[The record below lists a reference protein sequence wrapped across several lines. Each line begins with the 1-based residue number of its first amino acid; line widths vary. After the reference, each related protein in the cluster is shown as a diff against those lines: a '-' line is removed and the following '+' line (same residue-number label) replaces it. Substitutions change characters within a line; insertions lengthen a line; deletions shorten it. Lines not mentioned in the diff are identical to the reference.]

1 MSGLDFQTILY
12 LLVAAVLGGLVG
24 GLIRSKQGSRSLDQL
39 GDKWQ
44 SRFDGVVRQKEKL
57 SAENTSLKSSLEAN
71 QAVVE
76 KHKHAAAASR
86 TELESLREKSNAV
99 AKKLF
104 ALSAERDELNSK
116 LSGDQGSLNA
126 AKQRVAEL
134 QTEFAKAGTF
144 YKSQL
149 ESAFHQR
156 KALERKIDDA
166 KSEHE
171 SLNNQIMS
179 ARSEHESVS
188 NLLASAQSRLE
199 NMEAL
204 EKKVISLDA
213 DNAQLKHEAALAA
226 RETQLLKR
234 DVAEMNA
241 LKAQNTEL
249 AQCLQSVESSRKQY
263 EIDARRYRSQY
274 DQSEQESDT
283 LRLKLGDI
291 EKNFAEMQRDHDN
304 ARVAVK
310 KHAAAASPAIGKPVP
325 QGERDNLQEII
336 GVGKIFEA
344 TLHNLGIYQY
354 RQIAAF
360 GAADLARVNAEL
372 KEFKGRIEHDDW
384 IGQAKELHFKK
395 YGGIDEE

>member
-12 LLVAAVLGGLVG
+12 LLVAAVLGGIVG
-24 GLIRSKQGSRSLDQL
+24 GLIRSKQGSRSLGQL

-44 SRFDGVVRQKEKL
+44 TRLDVAVRQNEKL
-57 SAENTSLKSSLEAN
+57 SAENSSLKSSVEAN
-71 QAVVE
+71 QAVAE
-76 KHKHAAAASR
+76 KHKQAAAASR

-116 LSGDQGSLNA
+116 LSGDQGSFNA
-126 AKQRVAEL
+126 AKQRIAEL
-134 QTEFAKAGTF
+134 QTEFVKAGTF
-144 YKSQL
+144 YKGQL
-149 ESAFHQR
+149 KSSFDQR

-171 SLNNQIMS
+171 SLGNQLMS

-199 NMEAL
+199 NMETL

-213 DNAQLKHEAALAA
+213 DNAQLKHEAILAA
-226 RETQLLKR
+226 RETQSLRR
-234 DVAEMNA
+234 DVAEMDA

-304 ARVAVK
+304 VRVAVK
-310 KHAAAASPAIGKPVP
+310 KHAAPAIGKPVP
-325 QGERDNLQEII
+325 EGERDNLQEII

-344 TLHNLGIYQY
+344 TLHNLGVYQF

-360 GAADLARVNAEL
+360 GPADLARVNAEL

-395 YGGIDEE
+395 YGGTDEE

>member
-1 MSGLDFQTILY
+1 MSGLDFQTVLY
-12 LLVAAVLGGLVG
+12 LLVAAVLGGIVG
-24 GLIRSKQGSRSLDQL
+24 GLIRSKQGTRSLGQL

-44 SRFDGVVRQKEKL
+44 TRLDVAVRQNEKL
-57 SAENTSLKSSLEAN
+57 SAENSSLKSSVEAN
-71 QAVVE
+71 QAVAE
-76 KHKHAAAASR
+76 KHKQAAAASR

-104 ALSAERDELNSK
+104 ALSTERDELNSK
-116 LSGDQGSLNA
+116 LSGDQGSFNA
-126 AKQRVAEL
+126 AKQRIAEL
-134 QTEFAKAGTF
+134 QTEFVKAGTF
-144 YKSQL
+144 YKGQL
-149 ESAFHQR
+149 KSSFDQR

-171 SLNNQIMS
+171 SLGNQLMS

-199 NMEAL
+199 NMETL

-213 DNAQLKHEAALAA
+213 DNAQLKHEAILAA
-226 RETQLLKR
+226 RESQSLRR
-234 DVAEMNA
+234 DVAEMHA

-291 EKNFAEMQRDHDN
+291 EKNFVEMQRDHDN

-310 KHAAAASPAIGKPVP
+310 KHAAPAIGKPVP
-325 QGERDNLQEII
+325 EGERDNLQEII

-344 TLHNLGIYQY
+344 TLHKLGVYQF

-360 GAADLARVNAEL
+360 GPADLARVNAEL

-395 YGGIDEE
+395 YGGTDEE

>member
-12 LLVAAVLGGLVG
+12 LLVAAVLGGIVG
-24 GLIRSKQGSRSLDQL
+24 GLIRSKQGGRSLGQL

-44 SRFDGVVRQKEKL
+44 TRFDGAVRQKEKL
-57 SAENTSLKSSLEAN
+57 SAENASLKSSLEAN

-76 KHKHAAAASR
+76 KHKHAATTSR

-99 AKKLF
+99 SKKLF

-126 AKQRVAEL
+126 ANQRVAEL
-134 QTEFAKAGTF
+134 KTEFVKAGTF
-144 YKSQL
+144 YKAQL
-149 ESAFHQR
+149 KSAFDQR

-166 KSEHE
+166 KLDHE
-171 SLNNQIMS
+171 SLSNQLMS
-179 ARSEHESVS
+179 ARSEHESV
-188 NLLASAQSRLE
+188 NKLLASAQSRLE

-213 DNAQLKHEAALAA
+213 DNAQLKHEAILAA
-226 RETQLLKR
+226 RETQSLKR
-234 DVAEMNA
+234 DVAEMDA
-241 LKAQNTEL
+241 LRAQNTEL

-263 EIDARRYRSQY
+263 EVDARRYRSQY
-274 DQSEQESDT
+274 DESEQESDT

-291 EKNFAEMQRDHDN
+291 EKNFAEMQHDHDN

-310 KHAAAASPAIGKPVP
+310 KHAAASPAIGKPVP
-325 QGERDNLQEII
+325 KGERDNLQEII

-344 TLHNLGIYQY
+344 TLHKLGIYQF

-360 GAADLARVNAEL
+360 EPADLARVNAEL

-395 YGGIDEE
+395 YGGTDEE

>member
-1 MSGLDFQTILY
+1 MSGLDFQTVLY
-12 LLVAAVLGGLVG
+12 LLVAAVLGGIVG
-24 GLIRSKQGSRSLDQL
+24 GLIRSKQGSRSLGQL

-44 SRFDGVVRQKEKL
+44 TRLDVAVRQNEKL
-57 SAENTSLKSSLEAN
+57 SAENSSLKSSVEAN

-76 KHKHAAAASR
+76 KHEQAATASR

-116 LSGDQGSLNA
+116 LSGDQGSFNA
-126 AKQRVAEL
+126 AKQRIAEL
-134 QTEFAKAGTF
+134 QTEFVKAGTF
-144 YKSQL
+144 YKGQL
-149 ESAFHQR
+149 KSSFDQR

-171 SLNNQIMS
+171 SLGNQLMS

-199 NMEAL
+199 NMETL

-213 DNAQLKHEAALAA
+213 DNAQLKHEAILAA
-226 RETQLLKR
+226 RETQSLRR
-234 DVAEMNA
+234 DVAEMDA

-249 AQCLQSVESSRKQY
+249 AQCMQSVESSRKQY

-304 ARVAVK
+304 VRVAVK
-310 KHAAAASPAIGKPVP
+310 KHAAPAIGKPVP
-325 QGERDNLQEII
+325 EGERDNLQEII

-344 TLHNLGIYQY
+344 TLHNLGVYQF

-360 GAADLARVNAEL
+360 GPADLARVNAEL

-395 YGGIDEE
+395 YGGTDEE

>member
-1 MSGLDFQTILY
+1 MSGLDFQTGLY
-12 LLVAAVLGGLVG
+12 LLTAAVLGGIVG
-24 GLIRSKQGSRSLDQL
+24 GLIRSKQGSRSLGQL

-44 SRFDGVVRQKEKL
+44 TRLDVAIRQKEKL
-57 SAENTSLKSSLEAN
+57 NAENTSLKSSLEAN
-71 QAVVE
+71 QAVVQ
-76 KHKHAAAASR
+76 KHEHAAAKSR

-126 AKQRVAEL
+126 AKQRVTEL
-134 QTEFAKAGTF
+134 QTEFVKAGTF
-144 YKSQL
+144 YKGQL
-149 ESAFHQR
+149 ESAFNQR
-156 KALERKIDDA
+156 KALERKLDDA

-171 SLNNQIMS
+171 SLSNLLMS

-199 NMEAL
+199 NLEAL
-204 EKKVISLDA
+204 EEKVISLDA
-213 DNAQLKHEAALAA
+213 DNAQLKHEAIVAA
-226 RETQLLKR
+226 RETKSLKR
-234 DVAEMNA
+234 AAAEMDA
-241 LKAQNTEL
+241 LKVQNTEL

-263 EIDARRYRSQY
+263 ESDARRYRSQY
-274 DQSEQESDT
+274 DQSEQDSDT

-291 EKNFAEMQRDHDN
+291 EKNFAEMQHDHDK
-304 ARVAVK
+304 AQVTAK
-310 KHAAAASPAIGKPVP
+310 KLAATSPAIGQPVP
-325 QGERDNLQEII
+325 QGERDDLKEII

-344 TLHNLGIYQY
+344 TLHKLGVYQF

-360 GAADLARVNAEL
+360 GPADLARVNAEL

-395 YGGIDEE
+395 YGGTDEE

>member
-1 MSGLDFQTILY
+1 MSGLDFQTVLY
-12 LLVAAVLGGLVG
+12 LLVAAVLGGIVG
-24 GLIRSKQGSRSLDQL
+24 GLIRSKQGSRSLGQL

-44 SRFDGVVRQKEKL
+44 TRLDVAVRKNEKL
-57 SAENTSLKSSLEAN
+57 SAENSSLKSSLEAD

-76 KHKHAAAASR
+76 KHKQAAAASR

-116 LSGDQGSLNA
+116 LSGDQGSFNA
-126 AKQRVAEL
+126 AKQRIAEL
-134 QTEFAKAGTF
+134 KTEFVKAGTF
-144 YKSQL
+144 YKGQL
-149 ESAFHQR
+149 KSAFDQR

-171 SLNNQIMS
+171 SLGNQLMS

-213 DNAQLKHEAALAA
+213 DNAQLKHEAILAA
-226 RETQLLKR
+226 RETQSLRR
-234 DVAEMNA
+234 DVAELDA

-263 EIDARRYRSQY
+263 EIDAHRYRSQY

-304 ARVAVK
+304 ARVVVK
-310 KHAAAASPAIGKPVP
+310 KHAAASPAIGKPVP
-325 QGERDNLQEII
+325 EGERDNLQEII

-344 TLHNLGIYQY
+344 TLHKLGVYQF

-360 GAADLARVNAEL
+360 GPADLARVNAEL

-395 YGGIDEE
+395 YGETDEE

>member
-1 MSGLDFQTILY
+1 MSGLDFQTVLY
-12 LLVAAVLGGLVG
+12 LLVAAVLGGIVG
-24 GLIRSKQGSRSLDQL
+24 GLIRSKQGTLSLGQL

-44 SRFDGVVRQKEKL
+44 SRLDVAVRQNEKL
-57 SAENTSLKSSLEAN
+57 SAENSSLKSSVEAN

-76 KHKHAAAASR
+76 KHEQAATASR

-116 LSGDQGSLNA
+116 LSGDQGSFNA
-126 AKQRVAEL
+126 AKQRIAEL
-134 QTEFAKAGTF
+134 QTEFVKAGTF
-144 YKSQL
+144 YKGQL
-149 ESAFHQR
+149 KSSFDQR

-171 SLNNQIMS
+171 SLGNQLMS

-199 NMEAL
+199 NMETL

-213 DNAQLKHEAALAA
+213 DNAQLKHEAILAA
-226 RETQLLKR
+226 RESQSLRR
-234 DVAEMNA
+234 DVAEMDA

-304 ARVAVK
+304 VRVAVK
-310 KHAAAASPAIGKPVP
+310 KHAAPAIGKPVP
-325 QGERDNLQEII
+325 EGERDNLQEII

-344 TLHNLGIYQY
+344 TLHNLGVYQF

-360 GAADLARVNAEL
+360 GPADLARVNAEL

-395 YGGIDEE
+395 YGETDEE

>member
-1 MSGLDFQTILY
+1 MSSLNFQTVLY
-12 LLVAAVLGGLVG
+12 LLVAAVLGGIVG
-24 GLIRSKQGSRSLDQL
+24 GLIRSKQGSRSLGQL

-44 SRFDGVVRQKEKL
+44 TRLDVAIRQKEKL
-57 SAENTSLKSSLEAN
+57 NAENTSLKSSLEAN
-71 QAVVE
+71 QAVVQ
-76 KHKHAAAASR
+76 KHEHAAAKSR

-104 ALSAERDELNSK
+104 ALSAERDELNNK

-126 AKQRVAEL
+126 AKQRVTEL
-134 QTEFAKAGTF
+134 QTEFVKAGTF
-144 YKSQL
+144 YKGQL
-149 ESAFHQR
+149 ESAFNQR
-156 KALERKIDDA
+156 KALERKLDDA

-171 SLNNQIMS
+171 SLSNLLMS

-199 NMEAL
+199 NLEAL
-204 EKKVISLDA
+204 EEKVISLDA
-213 DNAQLKHEAALAA
+213 DNAQLKHEAIVAA
-226 RETQLLKR
+226 RETKSLKR
-234 DVAEMNA
+234 AAAEMDA
-241 LKAQNTEL
+241 LKVQNTEL
-249 AQCLQSVESSRKQY
+249 AQCMQSVESSRKQY
-263 EIDARRYRSQY
+263 ESDARRYRSQY

-291 EKNFAEMQRDHDN
+291 EKNFAEMQHDHDK
-304 ARVAVK
+304 AQVTAKR
-310 KHAAAASPAIGKPVP
+310 HAAAPAIGQPVP
-325 QGERDNLQEII
+325 QGERDDLKEII

-344 TLHNLGIYQY
+344 TLHKLGVYQF

-360 GAADLARVNAEL
+360 GPADLARVNAEL

-395 YGGIDEE
+395 YGGTDEE

>member
-12 LLVAAVLGGLVG
+12 LLVAAVLGGIVG
-24 GLIRSKQGSRSLDQL
+24 GLIRSKQGSRSLGQL

-44 SRFDGVVRQKEKL
+44 TRLDVAVRQNEKL
-57 SAENTSLKSSLEAN
+57 SAENSSLKSSLEAN

-76 KHKHAAAASR
+76 KHKQAVAASR

-116 LSGDQGSLNA
+116 LSGDQGSFNA
-126 AKQRVAEL
+126 AKQRIAEL
-134 QTEFAKAGTF
+134 QTEFVKAGTF
-144 YKSQL
+144 YKGQL
-149 ESAFHQR
+149 KSAFDQR

-166 KSEHE
+166 KLEHE
-171 SLNNQIMS
+171 SLDNQLMS

-188 NLLASAQSRLE
+188 KLLASAQSRLE

-204 EKKVISLDA
+204 EKKVLSLDA
-213 DNAQLKHEAALAA
+213 DNAQLKHEAILAA
-226 RETQLLKR
+226 RETQSLRR
-234 DVAEMNA
+234 DVAEMDA

-304 ARVAVK
+304 AQVAVK
-310 KHAAAASPAIGKPVP
+310 KHAVAAPAIGKPVP

-344 TLHNLGIYQY
+344 TLHKLGVYQF

-360 GAADLARVNAEL
+360 GPADLARVNAEL

-395 YGGIDEE
+395 YGETDEE

>member
-1 MSGLDFQTILY
+1 MSGLDFQTVLY
-12 LLVAAVLGGLVG
+12 LLVAAVLGGIVG
-24 GLIRSKQGSRSLDQL
+24 GLIRSKQGSRSLGQL

-44 SRFDGVVRQKEKL
+44 SRLDVAVRQNEKL
-57 SAENTSLKSSLEAN
+57 SAENSSLKSSVEAN
-71 QAVVE
+71 QAVAE
-76 KHKHAAAASR
+76 KHKQAAAASR

-104 ALSAERDELNSK
+104 ALGAERDELNSK
-116 LSGDQGSLNA
+116 LSGDQGSFNA
-126 AKQRVAEL
+126 AKQRIAEL
-134 QTEFAKAGTF
+134 QTEFVKAGTF
-144 YKSQL
+144 YKGQL
-149 ESAFHQR
+149 KSSFDQR
-156 KALERKIDDA
+156 KALERKIADA

-171 SLNNQIMS
+171 SLGNQLMS

-188 NLLASAQSRLE
+188 NLMASAQSRLE
-199 NMEAL
+199 NMEML

-213 DNAQLKHEAALAA
+213 DNAQLKHEAILAA
-226 RETQLLKR
+226 RETQSLRR
-234 DVAEMNA
+234 DVAEMDA

-310 KHAAAASPAIGKPVP
+310 KHAAPAIGKPVP
-325 QGERDNLQEII
+325 EGERDNLQEII

-344 TLHNLGIYQY
+344 TLHKLGVYQF

-360 GAADLARVNAEL
+360 GPADLARVNAEL

-395 YGGIDEE
+395 YGGTDEE

>member
-1 MSGLDFQTILY
+1 MSGLDFQTGLY
-12 LLVAAVLGGLVG
+12 LLVAAVLGGIVG
-24 GLIRSKQGSRSLDQL
+24 WLMRGKQGSRSLDQL
-39 GDKWQ
+39 GDKWRT
-44 SRFDGVVRQKEKL
+44 RFDVAVRQKEKL
-57 SAENTSLKSSLEAN
+57 NTENISLKSSLEAN

-76 KHKHAAAASR
+76 KHKHAAATSR

-104 ALSAERDELNSK
+104 VLSAERDELNSK
-116 LSGDQGSLNA
+116 LSGDQGSHNA
-126 AKQRVAEL
+126 AKQRVTEL
-134 QTEFAKAGTF
+134 ETEFVKAGTF

-171 SLNNQIMS
+171 SLSNLLLS
-179 ARSEHESVS
+179 ARAEHESVS
-188 NLLASAQSRLE
+188 NLLASARSRLE
-199 NMEAL
+199 NLEAL
-204 EKKVISLDA
+204 EQKVISLDA
-213 DNAQLKHEAALAA
+213 DNAQLKHEAILAA
-226 RETQLLKR
+226 RETQSLRR
-234 DVAEMNA
+234 DVAEMDA
-241 LKAQNTEL
+241 LKVQNTEL

-263 EIDARRYRSQY
+263 ESDARRYRSQY

-283 LRLKLGDI
+283 LRLRLGDI
-291 EKNFAEMQRDHDN
+291 EKSFTKMQHDHDK

-310 KHAAAASPAIGKPVP
+310 KRAAASPATGLRVP
-325 QGERDNLQEII
+325 QGERDDLQEII

-344 TLHNLGIYQY
+344 TLHKLGVYQF

-360 GAADLARVNAEL
+360 GPADLARVNAEL

-384 IGQAKELHFKK
+384 IGQAKELHFRK
-395 YGGIDEE
+395 YGGTDEE

>member
-1 MSGLDFQTILY
+1 MSGLDFQTVLY
-12 LLVAAVLGGLVG
+12 LLVAAVLGGIVG
-24 GLIRSKQGSRSLDQL
+24 GLIRSKQGSRSLGQL

-44 SRFDGVVRQKEKL
+44 TRLDVAVRQNEKL
-57 SAENTSLKSSLEAN
+57 SAENSSLKSSVEAN

-76 KHKHAAAASR
+76 KHEQAATASR

-116 LSGDQGSLNA
+116 LSGDQGSFNA
-126 AKQRVAEL
+126 AKQRIAEL
-134 QTEFAKAGTF
+134 QTEFVKAGTF
-144 YKSQL
+144 YKGQL
-149 ESAFHQR
+149 KSSFDQR

-171 SLNNQIMS
+171 SLGNQLMS

-199 NMEAL
+199 NMETL

-213 DNAQLKHEAALAA
+213 DNAQLKHEAILAA
-226 RETQLLKR
+226 RETQSLRR
-234 DVAEMNA
+234 DVAEMDA

-249 AQCLQSVESSRKQY
+249 AQCMQSVESSRKQY

-304 ARVAVK
+304 VRVAVK
-310 KHAAAASPAIGKPVP
+310 KHAAPAIGKPVP
-325 QGERDNLQEII
+325 EGERDNLQEII

-344 TLHNLGIYQY
+344 TLHKLGVYQF

-360 GAADLARVNAEL
+360 GPADLARVNAEL

-395 YGGIDEE
+395 YGGTDEE

>member
-1 MSGLDFQTILY
+1 MSGLDFQTVLY
-12 LLVAAVLGGLVG
+12 LLVAAVLGGIVG
-24 GLIRSKQGSRSLDQL
+24 GLIRSKQGSRSLGQL

-44 SRFDGVVRQKEKL
+44 TRLDVAVRQNEKL
-57 SAENTSLKSSLEAN
+57 SAENSSLKSSLEAN

-76 KHKHAAAASR
+76 KHKQAAAASR

-116 LSGDQGSLNA
+116 LSGDQGSFNA
-126 AKQRVAEL
+126 AKQRIAEL
-134 QTEFAKAGTF
+134 QTEFVKAGTF
-144 YKSQL
+144 YKGQL
-149 ESAFHQR
+149 KSAFDQR

-166 KSEHE
+166 KLEHE
-171 SLNNQIMS
+171 SLDNQLMS

-188 NLLASAQSRLE
+188 NLMASAQSRLE

-213 DNAQLKHEAALAA
+213 DNAQLKHEAILAA
-226 RETQLLKR
+226 RETQSLRR
-234 DVAEMNA
+234 DVAEMDA

-310 KHAAAASPAIGKPVP
+310 KHAAAAPAIGKPVP
-325 QGERDNLQEII
+325 EGERDNLQEII

-344 TLHNLGIYQY
+344 TLHKLGVYQF

-360 GAADLARVNAEL
+360 GPADLARVNAEL

-395 YGGIDEE
+395 YGGTDEE

>member
-1 MSGLDFQTILY
+1 MSGLDFQTVLY
-12 LLVAAVLGGLVG
+12 LLVAAVLGGIVG
-24 GLIRSKQGSRSLDQL
+24 GLIRSKQGSRSLGQL

-44 SRFDGVVRQKEKL
+44 SRLDVAVRQNEKL
-57 SAENTSLKSSLEAN
+57 SAENSSLKSSVEAN
-71 QAVVE
+71 QAVAE
-76 KHKHAAAASR
+76 KHKQAAAASR

-116 LSGDQGSLNA
+116 LSGDQGSFNA
-126 AKQRVAEL
+126 AKQRIAEL
-134 QTEFAKAGTF
+134 QTEFVKAGTF
-144 YKSQL
+144 YKGQL
-149 ESAFHQR
+149 KSSFDQR

-171 SLNNQIMS
+171 SLGNQLMS

-199 NMEAL
+199 NMETL

-213 DNAQLKHEAALAA
+213 DNAQLKHEAILAA
-226 RETQLLKR
+226 RETQSLRR
-234 DVAEMNA
+234 DVAEMDA

-304 ARVAVK
+304 VRVAVK
-310 KHAAAASPAIGKPVP
+310 KHAAPAIGKPVP
-325 QGERDNLQEII
+325 EGERDNLQEII

-344 TLHNLGIYQY
+344 TLHNLGVYQF

-360 GAADLARVNAEL
+360 GPADLARVNAEL

-395 YGGIDEE
+395 YGGTDEE

>member
-1 MSGLDFQTILY
+1 MSGLDFQTVLY
-12 LLVAAVLGGLVG
+12 LLVAAVLGGIVG
-24 GLIRSKQGSRSLDQL
+24 GLIRSKQGTRSLGQL

-44 SRFDGVVRQKEKL
+44 TRLDVAVRQNEKL
-57 SAENTSLKSSLEAN
+57 SAENSSLKSSVEAN

-76 KHKHAAAASR
+76 KHEQAATASR

-116 LSGDQGSLNA
+116 LSGDQGSFNA
-126 AKQRVAEL
+126 AKQRIAEL
-134 QTEFAKAGTF
+134 QTEFVKAGTF
-144 YKSQL
+144 YKGQL
-149 ESAFHQR
+149 KSSFDQR

-166 KSEHE
+166 KLEHE
-171 SLNNQIMS
+171 SLGNQLMS

-199 NMEAL
+199 NMETL

-213 DNAQLKHEAALAA
+213 DNAQLKHEAILAA
-226 RETQLLKR
+226 RETQSLRR
-234 DVAEMNA
+234 DVAEMDA

-249 AQCLQSVESSRKQY
+249 AQFLQSVESSRKQY

-304 ARVAVK
+304 VRVAVK
-310 KHAAAASPAIGKPVP
+310 KHAAPAIGKPVP
-325 QGERDNLQEII
+325 EGERDNLQEII

-344 TLHNLGIYQY
+344 TLHNLGVYQF

-360 GAADLARVNAEL
+360 GPADLARVNAEL

-395 YGGIDEE
+395 YGGTDEE

>member
-12 LLVAAVLGGLVG
+12 LLVVAVLGGIVG

-44 SRFDGVVRQKEKL
+44 TRFEGAVRQKEKL

-71 QAVVE
+71 QAAAE
-76 KHKHAAAASR
+76 KHKHAAATSR
-86 TELESLREKSNAV
+86 TELESLREESNAV

-126 AKQRVAEL
+126 ANQRVAEL
-134 QTEFAKAGTF
+134 KTEFVKAGTF
-144 YKSQL
+144 YKVQL
-149 ESAFHQR
+149 KSAFDQR
-156 KALERKIDDA
+156 KAFERKIDDA
-166 KSEHE
+166 KLDHK
-171 SLNNQIMS
+171 SLGNQLMS
-179 ARSEHESVS
+179 ARSEHESV
-188 NLLASAQSRLE
+188 NKLLASAQSRLE

-213 DNAQLKHEAALAA
+213 DNAQLKHEAILAA
-226 RETQLLKR
+226 RETQSLKR
-234 DVAEMNA
+234 DVVEMDA

-291 EKNFAEMQRDHDN
+291 EKNFTEMQRDHDN

-310 KHAAAASPAIGKPVP
+310 KYAATAPAIGKPVP

-344 TLHNLGIYQY
+344 TLHELGIYQF

-360 GAADLARVNAEL
+360 GPADLARVNAEL

-384 IGQAKELHFKK
+384 IGQAKEMHFKK
-395 YGGIDEE
+395 YGGTDEE

>member
-1 MSGLDFQTILY
+1 MSGLDFQTVLY
-12 LLVAAVLGGLVG
+12 LLVAAVLGGIVG
-24 GLIRSKQGSRSLDQL
+24 GLIRSKQGTRSLGQL

-44 SRFDGVVRQKEKL
+44 TRLDVAVRQNEKL
-57 SAENTSLKSSLEAN
+57 SAENSSLKSSVEAN
-71 QAVVE
+71 QAVAE
-76 KHKHAAAASR
+76 KHKQAAAASR

-104 ALSAERDELNSK
+104 ALGAERDELNSK
-116 LSGDQGSLNA
+116 LSGDQGSFNA
-126 AKQRVAEL
+126 AKQRIAEL
-134 QTEFAKAGTF
+134 QTEFVKAGTF
-144 YKSQL
+144 YKGQL
-149 ESAFHQR
+149 KSSFDQR

-171 SLNNQIMS
+171 SLGNQLMS

-199 NMEAL
+199 NMETL

-213 DNAQLKHEAALAA
+213 DNAQLKHEAILAA
-226 RETQLLKR
+226 KETQSLRR
-234 DVAEMNA
+234 DVAEMHA

-291 EKNFAEMQRDHDN
+291 EKNFVEMQRDHDN

-310 KHAAAASPAIGKPVP
+310 KHAAPAIGKPVP
-325 QGERDNLQEII
+325 EGERDNLQEII

-344 TLHNLGIYQY
+344 TLHKLGVYQF

-360 GAADLARVNAEL
+360 GPADLARVNADL

-395 YGGIDEE
+395 YGGTDEE

>member
-12 LLVAAVLGGLVG
+12 LLVAAVLGGIVG
-24 GLIRSKQGSRSLDQL
+24 GLIRSKQGSRSLGQL

-44 SRFDGVVRQKEKL
+44 TRFDGAVRKNEKL
-57 SAENTSLKSSLEAN
+57 SAENSSLKSSLEAD

-76 KHKHAAAASR
+76 KHKQAAAASR

-116 LSGDQGSLNA
+116 LSGDQGSFNA
-126 AKQRVAEL
+126 AKQRIAEL
-134 QTEFAKAGTF
+134 QTEFVKAGTF
-144 YKSQL
+144 YKGQL
-149 ESAFHQR
+149 KSAFDQR

-171 SLNNQIMS
+171 SLGNQLMS

-213 DNAQLKHEAALAA
+213 DNAQLKHEAILAA
-226 RETQLLKR
+226 RETQSLRR
-234 DVAEMNA
+234 DVAELDA

-263 EIDARRYRSQY
+263 EIDAHRYRSQY

-304 ARVAVK
+304 ARVVVK
-310 KHAAAASPAIGKPVP
+310 KHAAAAPAIGKPVP
-325 QGERDNLQEII
+325 EGERDNLQEII

-344 TLHNLGIYQY
+344 TLHKLGVYQF

-360 GAADLARVNAEL
+360 GPADLARVNAEL

-395 YGGIDEE
+395 YGGTDEE

>member
-1 MSGLDFQTILY
+1 MSGLDFQTVLY
-12 LLVAAVLGGLVG
+12 LLVAAVLGGIVG
-24 GLIRSKQGSRSLDQL
+24 GLIRSKQGSRSLGQM

-44 SRFDGVVRQKEKL
+44 SRLDVAVRQNEKL
-57 SAENTSLKSSLEAN
+57 SAENSSLKSSVEAN
-71 QAVVE
+71 QAVAE
-76 KHKHAAAASR
+76 KHKQAAAASR
-86 TELESLREKSNAV
+86 TDLESLREKSNAV

-116 LSGDQGSLNA
+116 LSGDQGSFNA
-126 AKQRVAEL
+126 AKQRIAEL
-134 QTEFAKAGTF
+134 QTEFVKAGTF
-144 YKSQL
+144 YKGQL
-149 ESAFHQR
+149 KSSFDQR

-171 SLNNQIMS
+171 SLGNQLMS

-199 NMEAL
+199 NMETL

-213 DNAQLKHEAALAA
+213 DNAQLKHEAILAA
-226 RETQLLKR
+226 RETQSLRR
-234 DVAEMNA
+234 DVAEMDA

-249 AQCLQSVESSRKQY
+249 AQCMQSVESSRKQY

-304 ARVAVK
+304 VRVAVK
-310 KHAAAASPAIGKPVP
+310 KHAAPAIGKPVP
-325 QGERDNLQEII
+325 EGERDNLQEII

-344 TLHNLGIYQY
+344 TLHNLGVYQF

-360 GAADLARVNAEL
+360 GPADLARVNAEL

-395 YGGIDEE
+395 YGGTDEE

>member
-1 MSGLDFQTILY
+1 MSGLDFQTVLY
-12 LLVAAVLGGLVG
+12 LLVAAVLGGIVG
-24 GLIRSKQGSRSLDQL
+24 GLIRSRQGSRSLGQL

-44 SRFDGVVRQKEKL
+44 TRLDVAVRQNEKL
-57 SAENTSLKSSLEAN
+57 SAENSSLKSSLEAN

-76 KHKHAAAASR
+76 KHKQAAAASR

-134 QTEFAKAGTF
+134 QTEFVKAGTF
-144 YKSQL
+144 YKGQL
-149 ESAFHQR
+149 KSSFDQR

-166 KSEHE
+166 KLDHE
-171 SLNNQIMS
+171 SLSNQLMS
-179 ARSEHESVS
+179 ARSEHESV
-188 NLLASAQSRLE
+188 NKLLASAQSRLE

-213 DNAQLKHEAALAA
+213 DNAQLKHEAILTA
-226 RETQLLKR
+226 RETQALKR
-234 DVAEMNA
+234 DAAEMDA
-241 LKAQNTEL
+241 LRAQNTEL

-263 EIDARRYRSQY
+263 EVDARRYRSQY

-310 KHAAAASPAIGKPVP
+310 KHAAAAPAIGKPVP
-325 QGERDNLQEII
+325 EGERDNLQEII

-344 TLHNLGIYQY
+344 TLHKLGVYQF

-360 GAADLARVNAEL
+360 GPADLARVNAEL

-395 YGGIDEE
+395 YGGTDEE

>member
-12 LLVAAVLGGLVG
+12 LLVAAVLGGIVG
-24 GLIRSKQGSRSLDQL
+24 GLIRSKQGSRSLGQL

-44 SRFDGVVRQKEKL
+44 ARFDVAVRQKEKL

-71 QAVVE
+71 QAVME
-76 KHKHAAAASR
+76 KHKHAAVTSR

-99 AKKLF
+99 SKKLF

-126 AKQRVAEL
+126 ANQRVTEL
-134 QTEFAKAGTF
+134 KTEFVKAGTF
-144 YKSQL
+144 YKAQL
-149 ESAFHQR
+149 KSAFDQR

-166 KSEHE
+166 KLDHE
-171 SLNNQIMS
+171 SLSNQLMS
-179 ARSEHESVS
+179 ARSEYESVN

-213 DNAQLKHEAALAA
+213 DNAQLKHEAILAA
-226 RETQLLKR
+226 RETQSLKR
-234 DVAEMNA
+234 DAAEMDA
-241 LKAQNTEL
+241 LRAQNTEL

-291 EKNFAEMQRDHDN
+291 EKNFSEMQRDHDN

-310 KHAAAASPAIGKPVP
+310 KHAAASPAIGKPVP
-325 QGERDNLQEII
+325 KGERDNLQEII

-344 TLHNLGIYQY
+344 TLHKLGIYQF

-360 GAADLARVNAEL
+360 GPADLARVNAEL

-395 YGGIDEE
+395 YGGTNEE

>member
-1 MSGLDFQTILY
+1 MSGLDFQTVLY
-12 LLVAAVLGGLVG
+12 LLVAAVLGGIVG
-24 GLIRSKQGSRSLDQL
+24 GLIRSKQGSRSLGQL

-44 SRFDGVVRQKEKL
+44 SRLDVAVRQNEKL
-57 SAENTSLKSSLEAN
+57 SAENSSLKSSVEAN
-71 QAVVE
+71 QAVAE
-76 KHKHAAAASR
+76 KHKQAAAASR

-116 LSGDQGSLNA
+116 LSGDQGSFNA
-126 AKQRVAEL
+126 AKQRIAEL
-134 QTEFAKAGTF
+134 QTEFVKAGTF
-144 YKSQL
+144 YKGQL
-149 ESAFHQR
+149 KSSFDQR

-171 SLNNQIMS
+171 SLGNQLMS

-199 NMEAL
+199 NMETL

-213 DNAQLKHEAALAA
+213 DNAQLKHEAILAA
-226 RETQLLKR
+226 RETQSLRR
-234 DVAEMNA
+234 DVAEMDA

-304 ARVAVK
+304 VRVAVK
-310 KHAAAASPAIGKPVP
+310 KHAAPAIGKPVP
-325 QGERDNLQEII
+325 EGERDNLQEII

-344 TLHNLGIYQY
+344 TLHKLGVYQF

-360 GAADLARVNAEL
+360 GPADLARVNAEL

-395 YGGIDEE
+395 YGGTDEE

>member
-12 LLVAAVLGGLVG
+12 LLVAAVLGGIVG
-24 GLIRSKQGSRSLDQL
+24 GLIRSKQGSRSLGQL

-44 SRFDGVVRQKEKL
+44 TRLDVAVRQNEKL
-57 SAENTSLKSSLEAN
+57 SAENSSLKSSLEAD

-76 KHKHAAAASR
+76 KHKQAAAASR

-116 LSGDQGSLNA
+116 LSGDQGSFNA
-126 AKQRVAEL
+126 AKQRIAEL
-134 QTEFAKAGTF
+134 QTEFVKAGTF
-144 YKSQL
+144 YKGQL
-149 ESAFHQR
+149 KSAFDQR

-166 KSEHE
+166 KLEHE
-171 SLNNQIMS
+171 SLGNQLMS

-188 NLLASAQSRLE
+188 NLLTSAQSRLE

-213 DNAQLKHEAALAA
+213 DNAQLKHEAILAA
-226 RETQLLKR
+226 RETQSLKR
-234 DVAEMNA
+234 DAAEMDA
-241 LKAQNTEL
+241 LRAQNTEL

-263 EIDARRYRSQY
+263 EGDARRYRSQY
-274 DQSEQESDT
+274 DESEQESDT

-310 KHAAAASPAIGKPVP
+310 KHTAAAPAIGKPVP
-325 QGERDNLQEII
+325 EGERDHLQEII

-344 TLHNLGIYQY
+344 TLHNLGVYQF

-360 GAADLARVNAEL
+360 GPADLARVNAEL

-395 YGGIDEE
+395 YGGTDEE

>member
-1 MSGLDFQTILY
+1 MSGLDFQTVLY
-12 LLVAAVLGGLVG
+12 LLVAAVLGGIVG
-24 GLIRSKQGSRSLDQL
+24 GLIRSKQGSRSLGQL

-44 SRFDGVVRQKEKL
+44 SRLDVAVRQNEKL
-57 SAENTSLKSSLEAN
+57 SAENSSLKSSVEAN
-71 QAVVE
+71 QAVAE
-76 KHKHAAAASR
+76 KHKQAAAASR

-104 ALSAERDELNSK
+104 ALSTERDELNSK
-116 LSGDQGSLNA
+116 LSGDQGSFNA
-126 AKQRVAEL
+126 AKQRIAEL
-134 QTEFAKAGTF
+134 QTEFVKAGTF
-144 YKSQL
+144 YKGQL
-149 ESAFHQR
+149 KSSFDQR

-171 SLNNQIMS
+171 SLGNQLMS

-199 NMEAL
+199 NMETL

-213 DNAQLKHEAALAA
+213 DNAQLKHEAILAA
-226 RETQLLKR
+226 RESQSLRR
-234 DVAEMNA
+234 DVAEIDA

-249 AQCLQSVESSRKQY
+249 AQCMQSVESSRKQY

-304 ARVAVK
+304 VRVAVK
-310 KHAAAASPAIGKPVP
+310 KHAAPAIGKPVP
-325 QGERDNLQEII
+325 EGERDNLQEII

-344 TLHNLGIYQY
+344 TLHKLGVYQF

-360 GAADLARVNAEL
+360 GPADLARVNAEL

-395 YGGIDEE
+395 YGGTDEE

>member
-1 MSGLDFQTILY
+1 MSDLDFQTILY
-12 LLVAAVLGGLVG
+12 LLVAAVLGGIVG
-24 GLIRSKQGSRSLDQL
+24 GLIRSKQGSRSLGQL

-44 SRFDGVVRQKEKL
+44 TRFDGAVRQNEKL
-57 SAENTSLKSSLEAN
+57 SAENSSLKSSLEAN
-71 QAVVE
+71 QAAVE
-76 KHKHAAAASR
+76 KHKHAAATSR

-99 AKKLF
+99 SKKLF

-126 AKQRVAEL
+126 ANQRVAEL
-134 QTEFAKAGTF
+134 KTEFVKAGTF

-156 KALERKIDDA
+156 QALERKIDDA
-166 KSEHE
+166 KLEHE
-171 SLNNQIMS
+171 SLSNQLMS

-213 DNAQLKHEAALAA
+213 DNAQLKHEAILVA
-226 RETQLLKR
+226 RETQSLKR
-234 DVAEMNA
+234 DVAEMDA

-263 EIDARRYRSQY
+263 ESDARRYRSQY

-304 ARVAVK
+304 ARVVVK
-310 KHAAAASPAIGKPVP
+310 KYAAASPAIGKPVP

-344 TLHNLGIYQY
+344 TLHKLGIYQF

-360 GAADLARVNAEL
+360 GPADLARVNAEL

-395 YGGIDEE
+395 YGGTDEE